1 MNLICHIKK
10 NEFIF
15 RVHSIILMNSKRPH
29 RILQLT
35 LLLFHSEYIQCML
48 DLQYNPLLLI

>member
-48 DLQYNPLLLI
+48 DLQPDPLLLI